1 MNTPVLDRRRALLG
15 LGLGLGLPAL
25 LAGCGGGGGGAGPE
39 PPPPLQ
45 GTLDTRILRSRDIGV
60 DYGLRVYLPPAAA
73 GSRDTMPVIYLLD
86 GDTWFDPLSR
96 IVDGSATRALLV
108 GINSVSRRDTD
119 FVPPNT
125 CTSGGGGQATFLAFL
140 RGEVLPHIQSQF
152 GGNPLDR
159 VLFGHSHGG
168 GFALFAMLAEA
179 PGAHSFRSYLACDA
193 SLGCY
198 FDTATA
204 WLERYAAAH
213 RALPVRLHLSHASLG
228 NTLSNTPYG
237 EALAARAFEG
247 FGLRSQVYAGSHG
260 GIVPQA
266 FAEGLAFL
274 RAA

>member
-1 MNTPVLDRRRALLG
+1 MSPAHRLDRRRLLR
-15 LGLGLGLPAL
+15 GLGLGLPGL
-25 LAGCGGGGGGAGPE
+25 LLGCGGGGSGQGPE
-39 PPPPLQ
+39 PPPPIQ
-45 GTLDTRILRSRDIGV
+45 GTIDGRILRSREIGRE
-60 DYGLRVYLPPAAA
+60 YWLRVYLPPASA
-73 GSRDTMPVIYLLD
+73 GSRDTMSVIYLLD
-86 GDTWFDPLSR
+86 GDTWFEPLLR
-96 IVDGSATRALLV
+96 IVDRSATRALVV
-108 GINSVSRRDTD
+108 GIDSASRRDID
-119 FVPPNT
+119 YVPSNS

-140 RGEVLPHIQSQF
+140 RGEALPHIQDQF

-204 WLERYAAAH
+204 WLDRYAAAH
-213 RALPVRLHLSHASLG
+213 RALPVRLHLSHASQG

-237 EALAARAFEG
+237 EVLAARAFEG
-247 FGLRSQVYAGSHG
+247 FALRSQVYTGSHG

-266 FAEGLAFL
+266 FTEGLAFL
-274 RAA
+274 RAP